1 MLVVPPTTDRRRR
14 RSPAL
19 AVGLALPIL
28 ITAAVPAVGEDAVRA
43 ERLDPIAVTATR
55 GAQPIADLLADLTV
69 IDAEEIARAGVHGL
83 ADLLRRQ
90 PGVEITRNGGP
101 AGVSGVFIRGANR
114 GQTLVLID
122 GQRVGSASTGATT
135 LEAIPLEAIERIEIL
150 RGPASS
156 LYGADAIGGV
166 IQIFTRAA
174 TAAPRA
180 SVGASAGTYAT
191 RALNAQLA
199 GAAGPLRLS
208 LQAAATTSDGFNAVS
223 SASAFNYNPDADG
236 YRNANAT
243 VDVVLPLADGHELA
257 AKYLYNRQ
265 NAQYDGSAGFDD
277 RTLTTLE
284 TWQVASRNRLAPDW
298 TSRLTAG
305 QSSDDSVSKT
315 EYGDF
320 PFLTRQTQFAWQN
333 DFTLPQGLV
342 TAGYEYRRESVA
354 TDVAFAVTSRDTN
367 SAFAIYQW
375 RDAAQALQAN
385 LRYDDSSQYGGRTTG
400 SLSYGYRVAPAL
412 RLTAGASTGFKP
424 PSFNDLYYPGFST
437 PDLTPETA
445 RNLELGAHWTGAVE
459 GARLGAR
466 AIAYRNDVDQLIVF
480 RCDASFI
487 CTPQNVD
494 RATLSGV
501 TLGLD
506 VDAGTLTLAG
516 SLDLGDPRDDAT
528 GNLLPR
534 RARQHGALA
543 VADSFGPVR
552 AGVELIAS
560 SYRYDDAANQV
571 RLPGYT
577 LVNLTLEWNPV
588 AAVTVFVRGDNV
600 FDVDYRLAEGYS
612 TGGAM
617 VTAGLRWRL

>member
-1 MLVVPPTTDRRRR
+1 MQIVPPTSERRRR

-19 AVGLALPIL
+19 AVARALPL
-28 ITAAVPAVGEDAVRA
+28 LLAANGPAVGQDGVRA

-166 IQIFTRAA
+166 IQIFTHAA
-174 TAAPRA
+174 SAAPRA
-180 SVGASAGTYAT
+180 SVGASVGTYAT
-191 RALNAQLA
+191 RALNAQVA
-199 GAAGPLRLS
+199 GSAGPLRLS
-208 LQAAATTSDGFNAVS
+208 LQAAATVSDGFNAVS
-223 SASAFNYNPDADG
+223 DAGAFNYNPDADG
-236 YRNANAT
+236 YRNANAS
-243 VDVVLPLADGHELA
+243 VDVVLPVADGHELA
-257 AKYLYNRQ
+257 ARYLYNRQ

-277 RTLTTLE
+277 RTITTLT
-284 TWQVASRNRLAPDW
+284 TWQVASRNRFAPDW
-298 TSRLTAG
+298 TSRVTAG

-333 DFTLPQGLV
+333 DFTLSQGLL
-342 TAGYEYRRESVA
+342 TAGYEFRRESVA
-354 TDVAFAVTSRDTN
+354 TDVEFAVTSRDTN

-375 RDAAQALQAN
+375 RDAVQALQAN

-400 SLSYGYRVAPAL
+400 SLSYGYRVASTL

-445 RNLELGAHWTGAVE
+445 RNLELGAHWNGIVE

-480 RCDASFI
+480 RCDVSFV

-516 SLDLGDPRDDAT
+516 SLDFGNPRDDAT

-543 VADSFGPVR
+543 VANAFGPVR

-560 SYRYDDAANQV
+560 SHRYDDAANRI

-577 LVNLTLEWNPV
+577 LVNLTLEWSPV
-588 AAVTVFVRGDNV
+588 PAVTVFVRGDNV
-600 FDVDYRLAEGYS
+600 FDVDYRLADGYS

-617 VTAGLRWRL
+617 VSAGLRWRL